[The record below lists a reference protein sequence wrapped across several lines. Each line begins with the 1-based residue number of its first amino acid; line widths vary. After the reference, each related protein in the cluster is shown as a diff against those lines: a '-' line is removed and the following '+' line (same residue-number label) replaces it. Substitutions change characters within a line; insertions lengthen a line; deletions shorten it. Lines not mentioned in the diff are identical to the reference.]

1 LERRLCAA
9 LIRAKVDNCL
19 KSGGYT
25 HFRLTDSPRKHLGR
39 VHLGSARRH
48 IYLYQLGTDPAAL
61 KTQAM

>member
-1 LERRLCAA
+1 LEGRLCGTDSCQG
-9 LIRAKVDNCL
+9 RHCL
-19 KSGGYT
+19 KSRGCT
-25 HFRLTDSPRKHLGR
+25 HFRLTDSQRKHLGR